1 MEMQTRKIAVVD
13 DSELFRH
20 LIETALASISGMDVS
35 SFGNG
40 LKAWMALQEE
50 DSADIVLTDVNMP
63 EMDGLE
69 LLKKIKA
76 RNPEKPCII
85 MSGVSKY
92 KKAARDL
99 HADGFLSKP
108 FPVSDLFK
116 MVGQFA

>member
-50 DSADIVLTDVNMP
+50 DSADIVLKRRHCPDRC
-63 EMDGLE
+63 E
-69 LLKKIKA
+69 
-76 RNPEKPCII
+76 
-85 MSGVSKY
+85 Y
-92 KKAARDL
+92 ARDGW
-99 HADGFLSKP
+99 A
-108 FPVSDLFK
+108 
-116 MVGQFA
+116 